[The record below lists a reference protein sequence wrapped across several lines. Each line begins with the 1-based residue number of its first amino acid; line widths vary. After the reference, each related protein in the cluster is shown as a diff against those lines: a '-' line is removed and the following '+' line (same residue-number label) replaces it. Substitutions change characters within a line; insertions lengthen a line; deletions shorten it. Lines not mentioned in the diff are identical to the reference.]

1 MIRART
7 IALAF
12 PLVPLALLTGCSS
25 ASSTVGNTA
34 ATATPAHS
42 AAAPSSPAAASSPA
56 TASSPAVSGSPAGA
70 SQPPAGAV
78 YFAESGQLNGP
89 VLYEPACRSGCEL
102 SGDST
107 TALWNMSW
115 SSWSRTDA
123 VGAGTEKLD
132 DCNPNCAAGTVHAVK
147 VLVTFSKPVTA
158 SCDGTTR
165 QYWTQAAFSWPDGL
179 PAAFSGQNAPENPF
193 SYSGLGGSG
202 GCA

>member
-7 IALAF
+7 VALAF
-12 PLVPLALLTGCSS
+12 PLVSLALLTGCTS

-34 ATATPAHS
+34 ATATATPAHS
-42 AAAPSSPAAASSPA
+42 SAAPSSPAAPA
-56 TASSPAVSGSPAGA
+56 ASGSPAGA
-70 SQPPAGAV
+70 TQPPAGAV
-78 YFAESGQLNGP
+78 YFAQGGQLNGP

-115 SSWSRTDA
+115 SSWNRTDA

-132 DCNPNCAAGTVHAVK
+132 DCDPNCAAGTVHAVK
-147 VLVTFSKPVTA
+147 VVVTFSKPVTA

-179 PAAFSGQNAPENPF
+179 PSAFSGQNAPENPF
-193 SYSGLGGSG
+193 SYPGIGGSG
-202 GCA
+202 GCG